1 MFDLDKWQEIFSTI
15 RKNKLR
21 TFLTGFSVAWGIFM
35 LVVLLGS
42 GVGLENGIRKQFEGD
57 ATNSVR
63 ISGGRTSVA
72 YDGMSI
78 GRVIQLTNDDYN
90 RVNYLVPRA
99 DHITARRWVSFV
111 NSKISYKK
119 EYGSFDILGAHPGI
133 KTIEQARIEKGRFLN
148 DVDVKEIRKVVVI
161 SKLIVDELFKN
172 GEEPLGEYVKIG
184 SIPFQVVGIYE
195 DPDKSDNRIV
205 YIPITVAQKV
215 FAGSNRINN
224 IIYTSGDM
232 TVAENEAVIQKL
244 REDFAKRFRF
254 DPKDKRALWIRDN
267 LKDYQLFQSL
277 FFAISLF
284 IWVIGLGTIAA
295 GVIGVSNIMVIVVK
309 ERTKEIGIRK
319 ALGATPTS
327 IVGLILLESVFI
339 TTFAGYFGL
348 VAGVGLL
355 ELLSPLFESDG
366 SFFLNPQADFGIA
379 VGATLVLIISGTIA
393 GFVPARRASKIKPI
407 EALRDE

>member
-42 GVGLENGIRKQFEGD
+42 GVGLENGIRKEFEGD
-57 ATNSVR
+57 ATNMVR
-63 ISGGRTSVA
+63 ISGGRTSMA
-72 YDGMSI
+72 YDGMQM
-78 GRVIQLTNDDYN
+78 GREIRLTNDDYD
-90 RVNYLVPRA
+90 RVQYLVPRA
-99 DHITARRWVSFV
+99 DNMSARRWVSFD

-119 EYGSFDILGAHPGI
+119 EYGTFDIMGAHPDM
-133 KTIEQARIEKGRFLN
+133 KVIEQAKIEKGRFIN
-148 DVDVKEIRKVVVI
+148 DVDVKEVRKVTVI
-161 SKLIVDELFKN
+161 SKIIAGELFRH
-172 GEEPLGEYVKIG
+172 GEEPIGEYVKIG

-195 DPDKSDNRIV
+195 DASKYDNRIA

-224 IIYTSGDM
+224 IMYTTGDM
-232 TVAENEAVIQKL
+232 TVLENEASIKML

-254 DPKDKRALWIRDN
+254 DLKDERALWIRDN
-267 LKDYQLFQSL
+267 LKDYQRFQSM

-284 IWVIGLGTIAA
+284 VWVIGMGTIAA
-295 GVIGVSNIMVIVVK
+295 GIVGVSNIMVIVVK

-319 ALGATPTS
+319 ALGATPRS
-327 IVGLILLESVFI
+327 IIGLILLESVFI
-339 TTFAGYFGL
+339 PTLAGYFGL

-355 ELLSPLFESDG
+355 ELLSPLFENSD
-366 SFFLNPQADFGIA
+366 SFFLNPHADFGIA
-379 VGATLVLIISGTIA
+379 MGATLVLIISGTIA

>member
-1 MFDLDKWQEIFSTI
+1 MFDPDKWQEIFSTI

-42 GVGLENGIRKQFEGD
+42 GVGLENGIHKEFEGD
-57 ATNSVR
+57 AVNTVR

-72 YDGMSI
+72 YDGMQV
-78 GRVIQLTNDDYN
+78 GRAIQLTNDDYD
-90 RVNYLVPRA
+90 RVQYLVPEA
-99 DHITARRWVSFV
+99 DNISARRWVSFD

-119 EYGSFDILGAHPGI
+119 EYGTFDIMGVHPGM
-133 KTIEQARIEKGRFLN
+133 KTIEQARIEQGRFIN
-148 DVDVKEIRKVVVI
+148 DVDVKNTRKVVVI
-161 SKLIVDELFKN
+161 SKIIVGELFRY

-195 DPDKSDNRIV
+195 DPNKYDNRFA
-205 YIPITVAQKV
+205 YIPISVAQKV

-224 IIYTSGDM
+224 IIYTTGDM
-232 TVAENEAVIQKL
+232 TVAENEASIAKI

-254 DPKDKRALWIRDN
+254 DPKDERALWIYDS
-267 LKDYQLFQSL
+267 LKDYQMFQSL
-277 FFAISLF
+277 FFAIRLF
-284 IWVIGLGTIAA
+284 IWVIGMGTIAA
-295 GVIGVSNIMVIVVK
+295 GIVGVSNIMIIVVK

-319 ALGATPTS
+319 AIGATPWS

-339 TTFAGYFGL
+339 TTLAGYFGL

-355 ELLSPLFESDG
+355 ELISPLFENSG

-379 VGATLVLIISGTIA
+379 VSATLLLIVSGTIA
-393 GFVPARRASKIKPI
+393 GFVPALRASKIKPI

>member
-1 MFDLDKWQEIFSTI
+1 MFDIDKWQEIFSTI

-57 ATNSVR
+57 ATNLVR

-78 GRVIQLTNDDYN
+78 GRVIQLTNDDYE
-90 RVNYLVPRA
+90 RVKYLAPRA
-99 DHITARRWVSFV
+99 DNFSARQWVRFE
-111 NSKISYKK
+111 NNRISYKK
-119 EYGSFDILGAHPGI
+119 EYGSFDIMGVHPGM
-133 KTIEQARIEKGRFLN
+133 KVIELARIEEGRFIN
-148 DVDVKEIRKVVVI
+148 DVDVKEVRKVVII
-161 SKLIVDELFKN
+161 SKIIVGELFKH

-195 DPDKSDNRIV
+195 DPNTYDNRIA
-205 YIPITVAQKV
+205 YIPISVAQRV
-215 FAGSNRINN
+215 FAGSNRISN
-224 IIYTSGDM
+224 IMYTTGDM
-232 TVAENEAVIQKL
+232 TVAENEALIKML
-244 REDFAKRFRF
+244 RGDFAKRFRF
-254 DPKDKRALWIRDN
+254 DPNDERALWIRDN

-319 ALGATPTS
+319 ALGATPAS
-327 IVGLILLESVFI
+327 IIGLILLESIFI
-339 TTFAGYFGL
+339 TTLAGYFGL

-355 ELLSPLFESDG
+355 ELLSPLFESG
-366 SFFLNPQADFGIA
+366 ESFFLNPHADFRIA

-393 GFVPARRASKIKPI
+393 GFVPALRASKIKPI